1 MFSLACLL
9 TEWKSLC
16 LILPPETITMN
27 RRQTNGTPPSP
38 SLRKSLSN
46 KDDGCFVG
54 CFGSC
59 WCTPFSNTS
68 IDDHLLPLFAFYSIS
83 VGPTSSAAASDRYH
97 RQKTEGSSFQKM
109 GNLLQLDSSQFHW
122 WWWWW
127 WWFFCFFFIRLFFSS
142 LSLCDDEFFP
152 KKVRTSI
159 VHPLISCAKNNP
171 LLLLHSTKASLLL
184 RQLLCK
190 RIFIRHS
197 SSGDSSAKDLHKHSS
212 SAALLEN
219 IIFTDT
225 LLQELQFSNR
235 NLHSSSFLS
244 CTMKNL

>member
-1 MFSLACLL
+1 MIA
-9 TEWKSLC
+9 
-16 LILPPETITMN
+16 
-27 RRQTNGTPPSP
+27 RRQKIRASRRWGIFCSWILHN
-38 SLRKSLSN
+38 
-46 KDDGCFVG
+46 
-54 CFGSC
+54 
-59 WCTPFSNTS
+59 S
-68 IDDHLLPLFAFYSIS
+68 IDDDDDDDD
-83 VGPTSSAAASDRYH
+83 GSSA
-97 RQKTEGSSFQKM
+97 SSSL
-109 GNLLQLDSSQFHW
+109 G
-122 WWWWW
+122 
-127 WWFFCFFFIRLFFSS
+127 FFSLLS

-159 VHPLISCAKNNP
+159 LHLAISCAKNNP
-171 LLLLHSTKASLLL
+171 LLHSTKASLLL

-235 NLHSSSFLS
+235 NLHSSTFFFTNSY
-244 CTMKNL
+244 TMKNLKPFMVILGVQPELLPQAHEATMPSSMFSRLPTPTSEPRTQRKTLRIGKA